1 MPEGQPLVAGSAADH
16 TVCLLLRL
24 GQAAFRL
31 CEDGLGVLGLRVR
44 HYSVLQALADNG
56 PTAQLALGTYLRID
70 PATMVS
76 SLDDLEQR
84 GYAARARDPL
94 DRRRCVVAATDS
106 GLRALTAVNGR
117 LQRLGDHALAD
128 LSAADRRMLHRLLT
142 RLAAGPA
149 LPAAF
154 DAVRGRSAARPG
166 QATAAPGP

>member
-1 MPEGQPLVAGSAADH
+1 MSEGPPLVAGSAADH

-31 CEDGLGVLGLRVR
+31 CEDGLGALGLRLR
-44 HYSVLQALADNG
+44 HYSVLQVLADNG
-56 PTAQLALGTYLRID
+56 PTAQLTLGTYLRID

-94 DRRRCVVAATDS
+94 DRRRCVVAATES
-106 GLRALTAVNGR
+106 GLRALNAING
-117 LQRLGDHALAD
+117 LLLRLGENALAD
-128 LSAADRRMLHRLLT
+128 LTAADRRILHRLLA
-142 RLAAGPA
+142 RLAAGPT

-154 DAVRGRSAARPG
+154 DAVRSRPAAG
-166 QATAAPGP
+166 GGSTAAPGP

>member
-1 MPEGQPLVAGSAADH
+1 MSEGLPLVAGSVADH

-24 GQAAFRL
+24 GQAALRL
-31 CEDGLGVLGLRVR
+31 CEDGLGTLGLRVR

-56 PTAQLALGTYLRID
+56 PTAQLALGAYLRID

-94 DRRRCVVAATDS
+94 DRRRCVVAATES
-106 GLRALTAVNGR
+106 GLGVLNTVNGR
-117 LQRLGDHALAD
+117 LQRLGESALAD
-128 LSAADRRMLHRLLT
+128 LSADDRRMLHRLLA
-142 RLAAGPA
+142 RLAAGPT

-154 DAVRGRSAARPG
+154 DAVRSGPDPAVRAGASPG
-166 QATAAPGP
+166 S